1 MQGQAHAAEE
11 IMSAEIIMQQAA
23 RLIEE
28 YYKLERQGRITPL
41 DRQTFIEE
49 AIGWAH
55 HQILRAQRQQATN
68 PARPEPTA
76 PRG

>member
-1 MQGQAHAAEE
+1 
-11 IMSAEIIMQQAA
+11 MSAEIIMQQAA

-28 YYKLERQGRITPL
+28 YYKLERAGRITAL

-55 HQILRAQRQQATN
+55 HQIVRAHQQATS
-68 PARPEPTA
+68 PEQPRPTA